1 VNKNMCYILGTM
13 FVITSG
19 LIYTLQS
26 AISVLVWNGEINAR
40 INGIV
45 PIHPPGP
52 LEPFTNVFVPIFL
65 LVGIILFVHGKK
77 LKPDLAKT

>member
-1 VNKNMCYILGTM
+1 VNKNMCYILGTL

-45 PIHPPGP
+45 PIQPPGP

-65 LVGIILFVHGKK
+65 LVGIILFAYGRK
-77 LKPDLAKT
+77 LKPGLANS